1 MSNPVQ
7 VFVGTYVGGGG
18 TSCSTFLTFSF
29 ANTQGFDTYI
39 PVTITNPGTT
49 TMSAGAEVTIYR
61 TTDGG
66 TTWETVGSI
75 GTAFPKPTAANQ
87 VQRQDIYVSTGQ
99 YLISVM
105 VGGGTSSTCTAQVG
119 TAWQITA
126 YT

>member
-1 MSNPVQ
+1 MANPVQ

-18 TSCSTFLTFSF
+18 TSCSTYLTFSF
-29 ANTQGFDTYI
+29 ANTQGFDTYV

-49 TMSAGAEVTIYR
+49 SLSAGAEVTVYR

-66 TTWETVGSI
+66 DTWETQGLVGLV
-75 GTAFPKPTAANQ
+75 FLKPTVANQ
-87 VQRQDIYVSTGQ
+87 VQRADLYLGTGQ

-105 VGGGTSSTCTAQVG
+105 VGGGNSSTVTAQIG

-126 YT
+126 YA